1 MTNTYADV
9 VVVGARAA
17 GAATALLLARAGLS
31 VVVVDRERPG
41 CDTLSTHALMRGAVV
56 QLHRWGLLDDVIRAG
71 TPAIR
76 ETIFHY
82 ATESV
87 RVPIKPGNGVDA
99 LYAPRR
105 TVLDPL
111 LVDAA
116 RGAGAVVRYS
126 ETLVGLR
133 TRSDRVTAVEVRGR
147 DGRVEAIHAPLVIGA
162 DGRRS
167 TLAHLVEAPVTHR
180 AGFTTACAY
189 GYYRGLPSSG
199 YEWAYRPTGMAGL
212 IPTNDDATCVFVA
225 QRPGRLG
232 RGRAGLEAA
241 LADASP
247 HLADRVRAAEPVS
260 PVRTFVGQPGHLRR
274 PWGPGWALVGDA
286 GSWKDPISAHGL
298 TDALRDA
305 ELLAGAAVRVLAGNA
320 TEAEAFGD
328 YEATR
333 DRLTLPI
340 LTGSAEI
347 AAMQW
352 DDDRIRLLLRGLNLA
367 MNEELQTIEEFDTP
381 SSRDTPARQASVG
394 GPRPLVPTPT
404 G

>member
-1 MTNTYADV
+1 MTGTHPDV
-9 VVVGARAA
+9 VIVGARAA

-56 QLHRWGLLDDVIRAG
+56 QLQRWGLLDDVIGAG
-71 TPAIR
+71 APPIR
-76 ETIFHY
+76 ETTFHY
-82 ATESV
+82 ADESV
-87 RVPIKPGNGVDA
+87 WLPIKPGGGVDA

-111 LVDAA
+111 LVEAA
-116 RGAGAVVRYS
+116 RQAGAVVRYG

-133 TRSDRVTAVEVRGR
+133 TRSGRVTGVEVRGR

-167 TLAHLVEAPVTHR
+167 TLAHLVEAPITHR

-189 GYYRGLPSSG
+189 GYYRGLPCAG
-199 YEWAYRPTGMAGL
+199 YEWAYRTSGMAGL
-212 IPTNDDATCVFVA
+212 IPTNDDAICVFVA

-247 HLADRVRAAEPVS
+247 HLADRVRSAEPAS

-274 PWGPGWALVGDA
+274 AWGPGWALVGDA

-305 ELLAGAAVRVLAGNA
+305 ELLADAAVRVLAE
-320 TEAEAFGD
+320 EASETEAFG
-328 YEATR
+328 YYQAIR

-347 AAMQW
+347 AAMEW
-352 DDDRIRLLLRGLNLA
+352 DDDRIRVLLRALNLA
-367 MNEELQTIEEFDTP
+367 MNEELRVIEQFDA
-381 SSRDTPARQASVG
+381 SEDAVPAGR
-394 GPRPLVPTPT
+394 R
-404 G
+404 